1 MPQSNCSCRQCTT
14 GYTIGWLVTQW
25 YPKLLP
31 ALPEGEDSAIPLIH
45 QTCAKSSQQRTWQ
58 SFSPLCDPGWRC
70 WWPGSISPC
79 LCNATLHPFIGWHK
93 PFQCHHMGESQRGNS
108 LRPHPSAEDLPIP
121 TLSASFPP
129 YKRELPSEIPPYWDV
144 YHNLSSIGEALVYGS
159 WIMAPNSLIV
169 LWGPKYLA
177 LCPPGHHQSE
187 SSHPDL
193 RVLAWHV
200 HRYHQLLPTVLIV
213 WCHYYHPPSFHYTPP
228 HYKHQ
233 NTCSGWLH
241 PLGRSALSGVICRP
255 TQWLGWVCIWTTNGQ
270 QWCMVATESLQEWL
284 GTFGDHKEISNDGG
298 KPLASTLLHF
308 LPPDNLSVAEI
319 GLDCICLMT
328 THVLKD
334 ILAVFHK

>member
-25 YPKLLP
+25 YRKLLP

-70 WWPGSISPC
+70 WWPGSIIPC

-108 LRPHPSAEDLPIP
+108 VRPHPSAEDLPIP

-144 YHNLSSIGEALVYGS
+144 YHNLSCIGEALVYGS
-159 WIMAPNSLIV
+159 WIMAPNSLCSEV
-169 LWGPKYLA
+169 LNTLHSAHQGITSLKAHTQTSVYWHGMSTGIINCCQQCS
-177 LCPPGHHQSE
+177 LCGAIISILPASIT
-187 SSHPDL
+187 
-193 RVLAWHV
+193 R
-200 HRYHQLLPTVLIV
+200 LPT
-213 WCHYYHPPSFHYTPP
+213 TNT
-228 HYKHQ
+228 

-298 KPLASTLLHF
+298 KPLASTLLHS

-319 GLDCICLMT
+319 GLDCIYLTT